1 MDEGLEKLLALA
13 DADEEETVDDANLT
27 DVPLQ
32 SASPEKS
39 ESPPSLLVEKARDH
53 GAGSGLVGSGAPV
66 KAIATLRDSSW
77 DIAGPGSED
86 TTEVRA
92 GGGSAG

>member
-13 DADEEETVDDANLT
+13 EDDEEETVGDANLT

-39 ESPPSLLVEKARDH
+39 ESPSSLLIEKARDH
-53 GAGSGLVGSGAPV
+53 GAGSGLVGSGAPI
-66 KAIATLRDSSW
+66 KTISTLRNSSW
-77 DIAGPGSED
+77 DNAGPGSED
-86 TTEVRA
+86 TTEVRH
-92 GGGSAG
+92 